1 MDLGAAAEAL
11 AVQIGRQHDFAF
23 IEALKLDIIAA
34 RTIAI
39 KNEYLRTGRYDQSL
53 IQNVNCLQFNRTYDK
68 RCETSDGFILRSK
81 QKIPKPLL
89 LGNTIFIS
97 LHNVYLNSNKRKS
110 LDIIMPEDVQDIK
123 YRTFTSKSYY
133 AVYENERIDIVG
145 ENIHNLLDGFKASL
159 RGIFKNPKEVKELKL
174 ASDNDET
181 CKECEDCKN
190 CLDDE
195 NDTDSCFDSDTF
207 DVEDYYF
214 TDIQRIILAK
224 RLSAY
229 GTNDEIKINQ

>member
-1 MDLGAAAEAL
+1 MDLTAAAEAL

-23 IEALKLDIIAA
+23 VEALKLDIIAA

-39 KNEYLRTGRYDQSL
+39 KNEYLRTGKYDQSL
-53 IQNVNCLQFNRTYDK
+53 IQNVNCLQFNRIYDK
-68 RCETSDGFILRSK
+68 RCSTSDGFILRST

-97 LHNVYLNSNKRKS
+97 LHNIYLNTDKRKS
-110 LDIIMPEDVQDIK
+110 LDIIMPEDVQDIQ
-123 YRTFTSKSYY
+123 YRTFTSKNYY

-145 ENIHNLLDGFKASL
+145 ENIHLLNSFKASL
-159 RGIFKNPKEVKELKL
+159 RGIFKNPIDVKKLKV
-174 ASDNDET
+174 ASDNDEF
-181 CKECEDCKN
+181 CKQCEDCKN
-190 CLDDE
+190 CLEEDEE
-195 NDTDSCFDSDTF
+195 NDCFDTDTF
-207 DVEDYYF
+207 EVEDYYF

-224 RLSAY
+224 RLSSY